1 MKRYPFLLIAL
12 FCSILPVMAE
22 EPLKV
27 GIIGLD
33 TSHVIAFTKT
43 MNDPKAEG
51 DLAKMN
57 VTAAFPGGSPD
68 IASSRDRV
76 EGFTNQLRDMGVE
89 IVDSIPA
96 LLEKV
101 DAIMLESVDGR
112 PHLRQALPVF
122 KAGKRLYIDKPLAA
136 SLVDAMAIEALSQ
149 EHNVPWFSSSSLRF
163 SPEIH
168 RFRDGDPKVGA
179 VRGAVVWS
187 PCSLDPTHPDLFWY
201 GIHGVETLYTIM
213 GAGCTAVTRVSTDGT
228 DQATGV
234 WKDGRVGTFRG
245 IRDGKSGYGGIVFGE
260 KSIADAGTYAGYK
273 PLVERIASFF
283 LTGEVPVQPSET
295 IELIAFMTAADVSK
309 EKQGASVSIESVMQE
324 AKEKVA
330 DRIAEVEKES
340 N

>member
-1 MKRYPFLLIAL
+1 MKLRPFLLIVLLGCAISL
-12 FCSILPVMAE
+12 QGE

-57 VTAAFPGGSPD
+57 VVAAFPGGSPD

-76 EGFTNQLRDMGVE
+76 EGFTNQLREMGVE
-89 IVDSIPA
+89 IVDTIPA

-101 DAIMLESVDGR
+101 DAVMLESVDGR
-112 PHLRQALPVF
+112 PHLQQALPVF

-136 SLVDAMAIEALSQ
+136 SLVDALAIEELSKQ
-149 EHNVPWFSSSSLRF
+149 HDVPWFSSSSLRF

-213 GAGCTAVTRVSTDGT
+213 GPGCTEVTRVSTDGT

-260 KSIADAGTYAGYK
+260 KTIADAGSYAGYK

-309 EKQGASVSIESVMQE
+309 QKQGAAVSIESVMQE
-324 AKEKVA
+324 AKQQVA
-330 DRIAEVEKES
+330 GRISELDK
-340 N
+340 